1 MAAEPT
7 TWQHDW
13 AVAPGE
19 ILLEALEER
28 GMSQS
33 DLARR
38 MGRPTKTINEIV
50 NRKAAITPDTAIQL
64 ELTLGITAAFWNNL
78 EASYRAHLAR
88 ERAEKELAT
97 HASWAA
103 AFPIK
108 DLVKN
113 GLIEPATANAS
124 KVAAVLRYFQVGS
137 PDAWNTQWTAEPTA
151 YRKSPAFASSP
162 FASAA
167 WLRWGE
173 IVAADIDTAPFDA
186 QRFREA
192 LDEIRGL
199 LRRDFPMIRQRVV
212 DLCASS
218 GVALVITP
226 ELSGTHLSGAAR
238 WLASDKAIIQ
248 LSLRHKTDDQ
258 FWFSFFHE
266 ARHLLGRKK
275 VDHVDG
281 TGDNGLHPIGDPDEE
296 EADRY
301 ARDKLIPPDRYADFV
316 VAADF
321 SEDAIR
327 AFAKHHELP
336 PGIVVG
342 RLQHDYR
349 LDRSHLRGLK
359 KAILPA
365 AKSSGA

>member
-7 TWQHDW
+7 TWQRDW
-13 AVAPGE
+13 AVAPGD

-33 DLARR
+33 ELARR

-50 NRKAAITPDTAIQL
+50 NGKAAITPDTAIQL

-78 EASYRAHLAR
+78 EASYRSHLAR
-88 ERAEKELAT
+88 MRADKELAAYT
-97 HASWAA
+97 SWASC
-103 AFPIK
+103 FPIK

-113 GLIEPATANAS
+113 KLIDPGDTKAS
-124 KVAAVLRYFQVGS
+124 KVAALLSYFRVSS
-137 PDAWNTQWTAEPTA
+137 PDAWDTQWGATAA
-151 YRKSPAFASSP
+151 SYRASPAFASSP

-173 IVAADIDTAPFDA
+173 IIAADIETAPFNV
-186 QRFREA
+186 QRFREVLA
-192 LDEIRGL
+192 EIREL
-199 LRRDFPMIRQRVV
+199 TRRDFALVRQRVQ
-212 DLCASS
+212 DRCASA

-238 WLASDKAIIQ
+238 WLAADKAIIQ

-275 VDHVDG
+275 VDHVDSEP
-281 TGDNGLHPIGDPDEE
+281 TNRNGANADPEEE
-296 EADRY
+296 EADRF
-301 ARDKLIPPDRYADFV
+301 ARDTLIPPEAHAAF
-316 VAADF
+316 VAASDF
-321 SEDAIR
+321 SEKAIR
-327 AFAKHHELP
+327 AFAKQQNVA

-342 RLQHDYR
+342 RLQHDGH
-349 LDRSHLRGLK
+349 LDPSHFRSLK
-359 KAILPA
+359 KPILPA
-365 AKSSGA
+365 